1 MMYNTK
7 DEIYRIVGAAMEVYN
22 ELGRGFLEDV
32 YQEAL
37 ERELKRRNI
46 PFVSQQKIN
55 VYYKGEPLDKYYIAD
70 LVCYGDVIVELKA
83 VVEVTDVHI
92 AQVVNYMKATHTKK
106 AVLINFGE
114 EELYFRRVFNDM

>member
-1 MMYNTK
+1 MYNTK

-83 VVEVTDVHI
+83 VAEVTDVHI
-92 AQVVNYMKATHTKK
+92 AQVVNYMKATRTKK